1 MHARAVSMTP
11 ARAVAPA
18 TAGGRA
24 RTANARAPG
33 SRMGSGWGNNAKR
46 RGNGNAR
53 VSLGSGPRPAS
64 RRGPTPARADLTDA
78 QDAGEMQKVV
88 ARRVA
93 LISETDESLVAQC
106 AALGISAEGGKG
118 ELVDR
123 LLRNELGNEAFI
135 LYNGGRTGFLGGAP
149 PVPTPAKPA
158 AAMKTPAAPAAT
170 PARPATVGT
179 SELASGM

>member
-1 MHARAVSMTP
+1 MPP
-11 ARAVAPA
+11 ARALAPA

-24 RTANARAPG
+24 RIANAHSAGSWNLSGRA
-33 SRMGSGWGNNAKR
+33 NNVKTKVGDA
-46 RGNGNAR
+46 NAR
-53 VSLGSGPRPAS
+53 VSLRSGPRRAA
-64 RRGPTPARADLTDA
+64 RRGPAPARAELTDA

-93 LISETDESLVAQC
+93 LISESDESLVAQC
-106 AALGISAEGGKG
+106 AALGISTEGGKG

-149 PVPTPAKPA
+149 PVPTPP
-158 AAMKTPAAPAAT
+158 TPSVRRRRRSCAGTPTNPVAPDT
-170 PARPATVGT
+170 TT
-179 SELASGM
+179 SPPYLPP

>member
-1 MHARAVSMTP
+1 
-11 ARAVAPA
+11 
-18 TAGGRA
+18 
-24 RTANARAPG
+24 
-33 SRMGSGWGNNAKR
+33 
-46 RGNGNAR
+46 
-53 VSLGSGPRPAS
+53 
-64 RRGPTPARADLTDA
+64 
-78 QDAGEMQKVV
+78 MQKVV

-158 AAMKTPAAPAAT
+158 AGAVLADGGNGVTLKATAKFAA
-170 PARPATVGT
+170 
-179 SELASGM
+179 LAL